1 MRRRC
6 IGGRVA
12 AAGQEQHLRPRR
24 KLLKERQRRRRVAV
38 LANHIARHDDAGN
51 CARTDR
57 FANRRLIQPAVL
69 PVQIRQQK
77 NRPLIQR
84 IGQIGNGDRLPQRLD
99 GIADGKIRHRTR
111 AKRQ

>member
-1 MRRRC
+1 LART
-6 IGGRVA
+6 A
-12 AAGQEQHLRPRR
+12 TQ
-24 KLLKERQRRRRVAV
+24 RQRWRCVAV
-38 LANHIARHDDAGN
+38 LANHIARHDDAGD
-51 CARTDR
+51 CARADR

-99 GIADGKIRHRTR
+99 GIADGKVRHRTR